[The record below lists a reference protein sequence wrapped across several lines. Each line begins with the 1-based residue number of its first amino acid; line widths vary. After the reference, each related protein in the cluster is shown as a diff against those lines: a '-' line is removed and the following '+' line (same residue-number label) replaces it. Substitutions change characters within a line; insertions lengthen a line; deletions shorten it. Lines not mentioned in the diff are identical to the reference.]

1 MHTLLDGVHID
12 KLALTVAHLFHYRGN
27 AALRYVDD
35 EAVNRLTE
43 LAVDFFIYYAG
54 GADGEFV
61 AVAAHVFHEYRKV
74 HFASAAYAVAVR
86 RIGFVDAEAHVL
98 HGFFEEV
105 VTDVTRGDVF
115 AFSAGER
122 RVVDAEGHFDG
133 RFTDFD
139 KGQRLGRV
147 DIRYGVA
154 DGDIVKS
161 GHTDY
166 VADHCS
172 FGGYAPQTVDLEHG
186 GDAVFAHE
194 IGVMVVAD
202 GNLLLEVEGAALYSA
217 DGDLADIVV
226 IVNGGDEHLCG
237 GFFVAFGRRDV

>member
-1 MHTLLDGVHID
+1 M
-12 KLALTVAHLFHYRGN
+12 
-27 AALRYVDD
+27 
-35 EAVNRLTE
+35 
-43 LAVDFFIYYAG
+43 
-54 GADGEFV
+54 
-61 AVAAHVFHEYRKV
+61 
-74 HFASAAYAVAVR
+74 
-86 RIGFVDAEAHVL
+86 
-98 HGFFEEV
+98 
-105 VTDVTRGDVF
+105 
-115 AFSAGER
+115 
-122 RVVDAEGHFDG
+122 
-133 RFTDFD
+133 
-139 KGQRLGRV
+139 
-147 DIRYGVA
+147 A

-166 VADHCS
+166 VADHCG

-217 DGDLADIVV
+217 DGDFADIVV